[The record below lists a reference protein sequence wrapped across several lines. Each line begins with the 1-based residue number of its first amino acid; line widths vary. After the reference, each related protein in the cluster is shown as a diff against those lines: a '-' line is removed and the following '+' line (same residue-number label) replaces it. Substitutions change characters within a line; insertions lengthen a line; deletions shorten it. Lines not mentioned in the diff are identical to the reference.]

1 MEYQKISESVSE
13 PFSENLKKL
22 QELFPSVVKDGEVDF
37 DALRAELGE
46 FTEVEKEHYELNWAG
61 KQDAQLLTGEP
72 LVGKTLKYIA
82 EESKNPETTE
92 NLYIEGDNL
101 EALKLLM
108 NSYRGKIKMIY
119 IDPPYNTGKQNE
131 FVYVDRFYLSK
142 VESEIAE
149 GVRDEE
155 GGRLVLNPKTSAR
168 YHALWLSMIYPR
180 LRLARDLLQDDGVI
194 FISIDDE
201 EDFNMRWICDEIFG
215 SQNFMGP
222 IIRKNNSMKNQS
234 NYLGVSTDVVFV
246 YAKNLFGLRES
257 QPTWRCNK
265 KGAADINAT
274 FKKLKK
280 MGLPLDEIRSDIMEM
295 YSRPKY
301 AHLNRWNRVDEFGV
315 FMDSDL
321 SRSNGPKDYTI
332 INPNTG
338 KECLIPNRGWGKSK
352 EELERLQREN
362 LIWYGSDSTPPRMK
376 SYITDDTESVFD
388 NFIFVDTSIDKKS
401 IDEMFGASV
410 FEFPKPIEML
420 KQLISLCTNPRKN
433 EMVLDFFSGSS
444 STAHAVM
451 QLNAEDGGNRKF
463 IMIQLPEVCAEKSEA
478 YKAGYKTISDLG
490 KERIRRAGEK
500 IKAEH
505 PEVDV
510 GFKVFKVD
518 DTNIRWL
525 AAEAG
530 KQGITLEDALTAGGK
545 DLRDFMNGTNDLDV
559 VYEILI
565 RQYGIPLTAPIDL
578 LSDIGERTYS
588 IADTVVVCL
597 EEEVTDSVIDKI
609 ANLEPIPQKI
619 VFRDSAFG
627 DDISLKENAM
637 LRLDAL
643 MQKHAVGGRQPYSIE
658 FL

>member
-46 FTEVEKEHYELNWAG
+46 FTEIGKERYELTWAG

-72 LVGKTLKYIA
+72 LVGKTLKYVA

-101 EALKLLM
+101 EALKLLQ

-119 IDPPYNTGKQNE
+119 IDPPYNTGKDLIYQ
-131 FVYVDRFYLSK
+131 DRRSQTQA
-142 VESEIAE
+142 ESDIAE
-149 GVRDEE
+149 GARTED
-155 GGRLVLNPKTSAR
+155 GKRLIINPNTSAR
-168 YHALWLSMIYPR
+168 YHANWLSMIYPR
-180 LRLARDLLQDDGVI
+180 MRLARDFLQDDGVI
-194 FISIDDE
+194 FISIDDYE
-201 EDFNMRWICDEIFG
+201 VANMRRICDEIFG
-215 SQNFMGP
+215 EKNLIVQFTIVSNSS
-222 IIRKNNSMKNQS
+222 KNNSNQVSVTHDYVLCYVKNKSSIPSDWLVERNNIDEFKMRANMLLKRGLPSDEIHKELLELIKYPRFFDFDHYTYVDKRGPFRASDLTAPGSKAFYDVLHPITQKPCKVGRRGWAYSPNSMNELIHDDRIYFGSDESVMPQLKNYLFENEKTLPRSVVFFDSQASTKWMKNQ
-234 NYLGVSTDVVFV
+234 NLVFS
-246 YAKNLFGLRES
+246 YPKAIDL
-257 QPTWRCNK
+257 
-265 KGAADINAT
+265 
-274 FKKLKK
+274 LK
-280 MGLPLDEIRSDIMEM
+280 
-295 YSRPKY
+295 Y
-301 AHLNRWNRVDEFGV
+301 
-315 FMDSDL
+315 
-321 SRSNGPKDYTI
+321 
-332 INPNTG
+332 
-338 KECLIPNRGWGKSK
+338 
-352 EELERLQREN
+352 
-362 LIWYGSDSTPPRMK
+362 
-376 SYITDDTESVFD
+376 
-388 NFIFVDTSIDKKS
+388 
-401 IDEMFGASV
+401 
-410 FEFPKPIEML
+410 
-420 KQLISLCTNPRKN
+420 LISMYPADDYVV
-433 EMVLDFFSGSS
+433 MDFFSGSS

-451 QLNAEDGGNRKF
+451 QLNAEDKGNRKF
-463 IMIQLPEVCAEKSEA
+463 IMVQIPEVCEENSDA
-478 YKAGYKTISDLG
+478 YKAGYKNICEIG

-530 KQGITLEDALTAGGK
+530 KEGITLEDALIAGGK

-588 IADTVVVCL
+588 IADTVIVCL

-643 MQKHAVGGRQPYSIE
+643 MQKHAVGGKQPYSIE

>member
-1 MEYQKISESVSE
+1 MEYQKISEAVSE

-46 FTEVEKEHYELNWAG
+46 FTEVGKERYELTWAG
-61 KQDAQLLTGEP
+61 KQDAQILTGEP
-72 LVGKTLKYIA
+72 LVGKTLKYVA

-101 EALKLLM
+101 EALKLLQ

-119 IDPPYNTGKQNE
+119 IDPPYNTGEDFIYQ
-131 FVYVDRFYLSK
+131 DRRFQTQ
-142 VESEIAE
+142 VESDIAE
-149 GVRDEE
+149 GARSEDGE
-155 GGRLVLNPKTSAR
+155 RLVLNPETSAR
-168 YHALWLSMIYPR
+168 YHANWLSMMYPR

-194 FISIDDE
+194 FISIDDNE
-201 EDFNMRWICDEIFG
+201 VYNLRKICSEIFG
-215 SQNFMGP
+215 VDNFIGTILWKKKTNGNNMG
-222 IIRKNNSMKNQS
+222 IIPSVHD
-234 NYLGVSTDVVFV
+234 YILA
-246 YAKNLFGLRES
+246 YAKSIENIGDIGYQVTEEYI
-257 QPTWRCNK
+257 NK
-265 KGAADINAT
+265 KYENPDNDPRGDWT
-274 FKKLKK
+274 T
-280 MGLPLDEIRSDIMEM
+280 
-295 YSRPKY
+295 
-301 AHLNRWNRVDEFGV
+301 
-315 FMDSDL
+315 SDL
-321 SRSNGPKDYTI
+321 SGNHKGPYFAITNPLTGEIFYPPEGRYWVFNEEDVKRRIADGRIIFGKTGRSRPVQKVFAQDRIKGRIRAESWWDKHGMNEDATNEI
-332 INPNTG
+332 RELFG
-338 KECLIPNRGWGKSK
+338 KGK
-352 EELERLQREN
+352 LF
-362 LIWYGSDSTPPRMK
+362 TH
-376 SYITDDTESVFD
+376 
-388 NFIFVDTSIDKKS
+388 
-401 IDEMFGASV
+401 
-410 FEFPKPIEML
+410 PKPSKLLCNIVN
-420 KQLISLCTNPRKN
+420 ISTFNN
-433 EMVLDFFSGSS
+433 DTILDFFSGSS
-444 STAHAVM
+444 TTAHAVM

-463 IMIQLPEVCAEKSEA
+463 IMVQFPEVCDEKSEA
-478 YKAGYKTISDLG
+478 YNAGYKTISELG

-518 DTNIRWL
+518 DTNIRWI
-525 AAEAG
+525 AAESG
-530 KQGITLEDALTAGGK
+530 KQGVTLEDALSAGGK
-545 DLRDFMNGTNDLDV
+545 DLRDFMNGTNDIDV

-588 IADTVVVCL
+588 IADTVIVCL
-597 EEEVTDSVIDKI
+597 EGDVTDAVVDKI

-627 DDISLKENAM
+627 DNISLKENAM

>member
-46 FTEVEKEHYELNWAG
+46 FTEIGKERYELTWAG

-72 LVGKTLKYIA
+72 LVGKTLKYVA
-82 EESKNPETTE
+82 EESKNPETTVI
-92 NLYIEGDNL
+92 LYIEGDNL
-101 EALKLLM
+101 VALKLLQ

-119 IDPPYNTGKQNE
+119 IDPPYNTG
-131 FVYVDRFYLSK
+131 VDLIYQDRRSQTQA
-142 VESEIAE
+142 ESDIAE
-149 GVRDEE
+149 GARTED
-155 GGRLVLNPKTSAR
+155 GKRLIINPDTSAR
-168 YHALWLSMIYPR
+168 YHANWLSMIYPR
-180 LRLARDLLQDDGVI
+180 MRLARDFLQDDGVI
-194 FISIDDE
+194 FISIDDYE
-201 EDFNMRWICDEIFG
+201 VANMRRICDEIFG
-215 SQNFMGP
+215 EKNLIVQFTIVSNSS
-222 IIRKNNSMKNQS
+222 KNNSNQVSVTHDYVLCYVKNKSSIPSDWLVERNNIDEFKMRANMLLKRGLPSDEIHKELLELIKYPRFFDFDHYTYVDKRGPFRASDLTAPGSKAFYDVLHPITQKPCKVGRRGWAYSPNSMNELIHDDRIYFGSDESVMPQLKNYLFENEKTLPRSVVFFDSQASTKWMKNQ
-234 NYLGVSTDVVFV
+234 NLVFS
-246 YAKNLFGLRES
+246 YPKAIDL
-257 QPTWRCNK
+257 
-265 KGAADINAT
+265 
-274 FKKLKK
+274 LK
-280 MGLPLDEIRSDIMEM
+280 
-295 YSRPKY
+295 Y
-301 AHLNRWNRVDEFGV
+301 
-315 FMDSDL
+315 
-321 SRSNGPKDYTI
+321 
-332 INPNTG
+332 
-338 KECLIPNRGWGKSK
+338 
-352 EELERLQREN
+352 
-362 LIWYGSDSTPPRMK
+362 
-376 SYITDDTESVFD
+376 
-388 NFIFVDTSIDKKS
+388 
-401 IDEMFGASV
+401 
-410 FEFPKPIEML
+410 
-420 KQLISLCTNPRKN
+420 LISMYPADDYVV
-433 EMVLDFFSGSS
+433 MDFFSGSS

-451 QLNAEDGGNRKF
+451 QLNAEDKGNRKF
-463 IMIQLPEVCAEKSEA
+463 IMVQIPEVCEENSDA
-478 YKAGYKTISDLG
+478 YKAGYKNICEIG

-530 KQGITLEDALTAGGK
+530 KQGITLEDALSAGGK

>member
-46 FTEVEKEHYELNWAG
+46 FTEIGKERYELTWAG

-72 LVGKTLKYIA
+72 LVGKTLKYVA

-101 EALKLLM
+101 EALKLLQ

-119 IDPPYNTGKQNE
+119 IDPPYNTG
-131 FVYVDRFYLSK
+131 VDLIYQDRRSQTQA
-142 VESEIAE
+142 ESDIAE
-149 GVRDEE
+149 GARTED
-155 GGRLVLNPKTSAR
+155 GKRLIINPNTSAR
-168 YHALWLSMIYPR
+168 YHANWLSMIYPR
-180 LRLARDLLQDDGVI
+180 MRLARDFLQDDGVI
-194 FISIDDE
+194 FISIDDYE
-201 EDFNMRWICDEIFG
+201 VANMRRICDEIFG
-215 SQNFMGP
+215 EKNLIVQFTIVSNSS
-222 IIRKNNSMKNQS
+222 KNNSNQVSVTHDYVLCYVKNKSSIPSDWLVERNNIDEFKKRANMLLKRGLPSDEIHKELLELIKYPRFFDFDHYTYVDKRGPFRASDLTAPGSKAFYDVLHPITQKPCKVGRRGWAYSPNSMNELIHDDRIYFGSDESVMPQLKNYLFENEKTLPRSVVFFDSQASTKWMKNQ
-234 NYLGVSTDVVFV
+234 NLVFS
-246 YAKNLFGLRES
+246 YPKAIDL
-257 QPTWRCNK
+257 
-265 KGAADINAT
+265 
-274 FKKLKK
+274 LK
-280 MGLPLDEIRSDIMEM
+280 
-295 YSRPKY
+295 Y
-301 AHLNRWNRVDEFGV
+301 
-315 FMDSDL
+315 
-321 SRSNGPKDYTI
+321 
-332 INPNTG
+332 
-338 KECLIPNRGWGKSK
+338 
-352 EELERLQREN
+352 
-362 LIWYGSDSTPPRMK
+362 
-376 SYITDDTESVFD
+376 
-388 NFIFVDTSIDKKS
+388 
-401 IDEMFGASV
+401 
-410 FEFPKPIEML
+410 
-420 KQLISLCTNPRKN
+420 LISMYPADDYVV
-433 EMVLDFFSGSS
+433 MDFFSGSS

-451 QLNAEDGGNRKF
+451 QLNAEDKGNRKF
-463 IMIQLPEVCAEKSEA
+463 IMVQIPEVCEENSDA
-478 YKAGYKTISDLG
+478 YKAGYKNICEIG
-490 KERIRRAGEK
+490 KERIRKAGEK

-530 KQGITLEDALTAGGK
+530 KQGITLEDALSAGGK

>member
-46 FTEVEKEHYELNWAG
+46 FTEIGKERYELTWAG

-72 LVGKTLKYIA
+72 LVGKTLKYVA

-101 EALKLLM
+101 EALKLLQ

-119 IDPPYNTGKQNE
+119 IDPPYNTG
-131 FVYVDRFYLSK
+131 VDLIYQDRRSQTQA
-142 VESEIAE
+142 ESDIAE
-149 GVRDEE
+149 GARTED
-155 GGRLVLNPKTSAR
+155 GKRLIINPNTSAR
-168 YHALWLSMIYPR
+168 YHANWLSMIYPR
-180 LRLARDLLQDDGVI
+180 MRLARDFLQDDGVI
-194 FISIDDE
+194 FISIDDYE
-201 EDFNMRWICDEIFG
+201 VANMRRICDEIFG
-215 SQNFMGP
+215 EKNLIVQFTIVSNSS
-222 IIRKNNSMKNQS
+222 KNNSNQVSVTHDYVLCYVKNKSSIPSDWLVERNNIDEFKKRANMLLKRGLPSDEIHKELLELIKYPRFFDFDHYTYVDKRGPFRASDLTASGSKAFYDVLHPITQKPCKVGRRGWAYSPNSMNELIHDDRIYFGSDESVMPQLKNYLFENEKTLPRSVVFFDSQASTKWMKNQ
-234 NYLGVSTDVVFV
+234 NLVFS
-246 YAKNLFGLRES
+246 YPKAIDL
-257 QPTWRCNK
+257 
-265 KGAADINAT
+265 
-274 FKKLKK
+274 LK
-280 MGLPLDEIRSDIMEM
+280 
-295 YSRPKY
+295 Y
-301 AHLNRWNRVDEFGV
+301 
-315 FMDSDL
+315 
-321 SRSNGPKDYTI
+321 
-332 INPNTG
+332 
-338 KECLIPNRGWGKSK
+338 
-352 EELERLQREN
+352 
-362 LIWYGSDSTPPRMK
+362 
-376 SYITDDTESVFD
+376 
-388 NFIFVDTSIDKKS
+388 
-401 IDEMFGASV
+401 
-410 FEFPKPIEML
+410 
-420 KQLISLCTNPRKN
+420 LISMYPADDYVV
-433 EMVLDFFSGSS
+433 MDFFSGSS

-451 QLNAEDGGNRKF
+451 QLNAEDKGNRKF
-463 IMIQLPEVCAEKSEA
+463 IMVQIPEVCEENSDA
-478 YKAGYKTISDLG
+478 YKAGYKNICEIG

-530 KQGITLEDALTAGGK
+530 KQGITLEDALSAGGK